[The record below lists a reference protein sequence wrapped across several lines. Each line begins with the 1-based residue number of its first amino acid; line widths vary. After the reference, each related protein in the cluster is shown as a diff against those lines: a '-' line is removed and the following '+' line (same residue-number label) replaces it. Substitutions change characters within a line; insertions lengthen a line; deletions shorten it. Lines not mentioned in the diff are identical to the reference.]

1 MRITN
6 CLRLV
11 ALCVF
16 VGSFQASCSTA
27 EARPVPP
34 APKKA
39 VIKEEFKGYGLT
51 IKDAESDA
59 LTRACDWLAGHSNL
73 GWTPTPDFLREKGM
87 VRFGQPSEEDFEKSG
102 LMQVVTMQLEV
113 TADQAREIQK
123 QARQDRMKSRQWI
136 SLLGLGGMVCLL
148 AVVGAY
154 LRLEEATKG
163 YYTRLLR
170 LAAIG
175 LVVAIILGLCVA
187 A

>member
-1 MRITN
+1 MRVSN

-11 ALCVF
+11 ALCVL

-27 EARPVPP
+27 EAQLVPHG
-34 APKKA
+34 PKKPS
-39 VIKEEFKGYGLT
+39 INKEFKGYGQT
-51 IKDAESDA
+51 TKDAEADA
-59 LTRACDWLAGHSNL
+59 LKTACDWLAEQSNL

-87 VRFGQPSEEDFEKSG
+87 VQFGQPSEENFEKSG
-102 LMQVVTMQLEV
+102 PVQVVTMQLEV

-175 LVVAIILGLCVA
+175 LVVVIILGLCVA